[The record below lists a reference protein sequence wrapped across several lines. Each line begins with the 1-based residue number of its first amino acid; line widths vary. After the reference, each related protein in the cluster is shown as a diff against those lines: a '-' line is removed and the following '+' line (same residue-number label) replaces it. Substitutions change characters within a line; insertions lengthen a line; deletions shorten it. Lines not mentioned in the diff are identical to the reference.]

1 MHEHGGGRVGTAG
14 QPGRGR
20 SKGSVLQQLVL
31 SGVKTPLAGG
41 SPRPHPSCFV
51 QETRLVHGETMGWLS
66 NGMRAQERE
75 GGRCNDSCRVHATP
89 VSADEGAWPVVPRNT
104 LWQVNRPRL
113 TEWHL
118 EGDDMSVVGKQFENK
133 PLHM

>member
-1 MHEHGGGRVGTAG
+1 MRGNLALLETVVDEAGRGGAAVHEHGGGRVGTAG
-14 QPGRGR
+14 QPGRWR

-66 NGMRAQERE
+66 NGMRAQGRE
-75 GGRCNDSCRVHATP
+75 GGVMTLVVCTLRLSPRVREHGQWFQETP
-89 VSADEGAWPVVPRNT
+89 CGR
-104 LWQVNRPRL
+104 
-113 TEWHL
+113 
-118 EGDDMSVVGKQFENK
+118 
-133 PLHM
+133 